1 MNSERSIYAVE
12 RYDPSLFQWYVLV
25 VFDNAEEAAREL
37 TRRAC
42 ADDAHVY
49 RVQDESANAA
59 YTRHC
64 ARYARAQEK
73 LARKYGIQM

>member
-25 VFDNAEEAAREL
+25 VFDNAEEAACEL
-37 TRRAC
+37 TRRAY

-49 RVQDESANAA
+49 RVQDASANAA
-59 YTRHC
+59 YARHC